1 MYFWKNGSGFLLTNG
16 YWCGSRVLTKLE
28 FPTDSALGRGGINNR
43 RGSYVMFIA
52 GLTTMKLPNP
62 YMELRCCSMQLYKIM
77 SWSAWQMS
85 TVSSELY
92 IEYEPRVEVE
102 VGLAGLHSACAVH
115 VIRGIDSDGIFTS
128 NRIQLPQIQSAILRP
143 LQPLSV
149 LTLY

>member
-1 MYFWKNGSGFLLTNG
+1 
-16 YWCGSRVLTKLE
+16 
-28 FPTDSALGRGGINNR
+28 
-43 RGSYVMFIA
+43 MFIA

-115 VIRGIDSDGIFTS
+115 VIR
-128 NRIQLPQIQSAILRP
+128 
-143 LQPLSV
+143 
-149 LTLY
+149 